1 MNAFIAAL
9 TSVIVIGFVAAA
21 VLDRQQRNADVAYTT
36 SGARVDHDPRF
47 SGGTVK
53 H

>member
-1 MNAFIAAL
+1 MNAFIAAI
-9 TSVIVIGFVAAA
+9 TAVVSIAFIASV
-21 VLDRQQRNADVAYTT
+21 VLERQQRNADVAYTT